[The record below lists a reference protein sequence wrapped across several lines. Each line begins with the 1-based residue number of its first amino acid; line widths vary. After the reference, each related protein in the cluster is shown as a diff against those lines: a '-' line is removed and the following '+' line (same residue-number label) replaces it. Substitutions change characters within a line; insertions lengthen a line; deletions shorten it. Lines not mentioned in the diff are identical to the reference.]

1 MGWMQTV
8 IARTS
13 AKEGGYDAINP
24 NEDGAGLSFGILQ
37 WNQTSGNLGKLLAAM
52 WATDSPT
59 FERIFGSSWRAL
71 LDTLRA
77 GGVRTIGGVYPWQE
91 PWASRFRAAGRT
103 PAFQRVQ
110 DEFARSD
117 PHMASALALAAR
129 LNVMTERS
137 MALFFDTAV
146 QQGPN
151 GARGIGESTRTHF
164 LSRGVQVAPYD
175 ELLRVFVEK
184 CLDRVRRRSPP
195 TEDTPGTWKQVGAEW
210 HKFARSIDLYVNI
223 KGRRTAILQDPV
235 LSDVPIPPQ
244 APAVA

>member
-110 DEFARSD
+110 DELARSD
-117 PHMASALALAAR
+117 PHMASALAIAAL
-129 LNVMTERS
+129 LNVMNERS
-137 MALFFDTAV
+137 MALFFDTSV
-146 QQGPN
+146 
-151 GARGIGESTRTHF
+151 
-164 LSRGVQVAPYD
+164 
-175 ELLRVFVEK
+175 
-184 CLDRVRRRSPP
+184 
-195 TEDTPGTWKQVGAEW
+195 
-210 HKFARSIDLYVNI
+210 
-223 KGRRTAILQDPV
+223 
-235 LSDVPIPPQ
+235 
-244 APAVA
+244 